1 MSNQEVVDWSLLTN
15 TTTSLLQFPFKVCLE
30 QIIDFYFLSAYK
42 ILK

>member
-1 MSNQEVVDWSLLTN
+1 MYNQEVVDWSLLTN
-15 TTTSLLQFPFKVCLE
+15 TTTSLLQFPFKVRLE

>member
-1 MSNQEVVDWSLLTN
+1 MSNQEVIDWSLLTN
-15 TTTSLLQFPFKVCLE
+15 TTSLLQFPFKVCLE